1 MKKLFSYILFL
12 FTTVF
17 TYGQVILEMAEV
29 KDQKVN
35 QRFTLTVLLEISGEN
50 MEQQTPLQMPDLS
63 KFDIIGSASDRNT
76 VVLDPVK
83 GVSINQLIFQ
93 YVLSPKQAGKIK
105 IGSALVT
112 VNGKR
117 YKTEPFDIIVRE
129 NERSTPVAEVA
140 EKNDLY
146 LSLEIDEKNVYKNQ
160 PTTAVLRAYS
170 REYDNFR
177 KVGKIRIP
185 AQRSVKIKQVSA
197 ARSEIEQKNGLASQ
211 VLGTFTILPLDAGKI
226 SISPITAALSTPS
239 QEIEISSNP
248 TQLNVKK
255 YPGGMPLTFQN
266 AVGQFDLNLRRLKN
280 DEVSELKKP
289 IHLLLKIS
297 GKGNLSN
304 LSLPKILQ
312 SEQYDFFPPK
322 ISSATRPDKG
332 GDAGSVSAEY
342 IVIPK
347 MQGPMLV
354 KFEDFS
360 YLDPDSKSYVDLGS
374 KELIIDVQTI
384 AQIEAAKSTLEKVND
399 YTNNVL
405 ETVNT
410 PVLQTQNFK
419 VKDTTKINWKTV
431 FGNLALLTTFTSL
444 FLIVLRKREKRKLKL
459 RSATSPTT
467 SISETESVI
476 KENLHAGFEDNL
488 DYLKLLKEQRD
499 YKTFFTAYDELK
511 KETREYFGA
520 RTESELRTNLAEE
533 KGQKFAEQYRMI
545 SEKIQMEKFAPH
557 HSEEQMEEI
566 YDFIQTIYSE
576 IKK

>member
-17 TYGQVILEMAEV
+17 TSGQVILEMAEV

-289 IHLLLKIS
+289 IHLVLKIS

-467 SISETESVI
+467 SISDTESVI

-545 SEKIQMEKFAPH
+545 SGKIQMEKFAPH